1 MRLRVGCHRG
11 QLPVRDAGPPRARA
25 RELAVVAVASRT
37 GAEAW
42 MLLASGVAV
51 THRTLA
57 PIDIAIIAVYFIMVF
72 GIGFYFSRK
81 ERTSEDY
88 FLAGRN
94 IGWFAIGASL
104 FVSNIS
110 TEHFIGLAGSGATS
124 GLAAGN
130 FEWEASVIL
139 LLLGW
144 VFVPFYLR
152 SNVFTMP
159 EFLERR
165 FNRNCATYLAS
176 ISIIAY
182 IFTKISVHLYAAAI
196 VLERV
201 VGWNQWTAAIIL
213 VVATGIY
220 TIAGGLAAV
229 IYTDLVQTLILL
241 AGAIALTFIG
251 LDKVGGFAA
260 LRAAVPASYF
270 HMVKP
275 ISDPDFPWTGI
286 FFGAPIL
293 GIWYWCT
300 DQVIVQRV
308 LSAKDEG
315 HAKAGTIFA
324 GFLKILPVFLLVV
337 PGIIAFALYPQL
349 FNTVNGSVTNGDIA
363 FPTAV
368 VNLLPTGFVGLMI
381 AALLAALMGAMSS
394 VFNSASTMVTLD
406 FYKKFRPSAT
416 ERQLVSFGRIATGG
430 MVVLGLLWVPFIHV
444 LSAQLWVYLQSVQ
457 AYISPPIAVCFI
469 FGILWPRLNGQ
480 GAISS
485 LLVGFVLGAVRFVL
499 EVLDKSAHY
508 QSSAIRALIG
518 MNFLHYSIVMFVV
531 CAFVLVGVS
540 MMFPAPERKKIA
552 GLTFA
557 TVDDKLDTVDVKT
570 AHLAKE
576 TRTEHRVNLAFTY
589 VLLATVLA
597 LWIYF
602 R

>member
-1 MRLRVGCHRG
+1 MVF
-11 QLPVRDAGPPRARA
+11 AGLNS
-25 RELAVVAVASRT
+25 LAA
-37 GAEAW
+37 
-42 MLLASGVAV
+42 MLQVQAV
-51 THRTLA
+51 THRTLE
-57 PIDIAIIAVYFIMVF
+57 PIDLAIIGFYFVIIF
-72 GIGFYFSRK
+72 GIGFYFSQK

-88 FLAGRN
+88 FLASRN

-124 GLAAGN
+124 GLAPGHY
-130 FEWEASVIL
+130 EWLAVLIL

-176 ISIIAY
+176 ISVIAY
-182 IFTKISVHLYAAAI
+182 IFTKISVHLYAAGV

-201 VGWNQWTAAIIL
+201 VGWSPMTAALIL

-229 IYTDLVQTLILL
+229 IYTDLVQTIILL
-241 AGAIALTFIG
+241 AGAFALTLIG
-251 LDKVGGFAA
+251 LDKIGGFAG
-260 LRAAVPASYF
+260 LRAAVPPEYF
-270 HMVKP
+270 HMIKP
-275 ISDPDFPWTGI
+275 MSDPSYPWTGI
-286 FFGAPIL
+286 FLGAPIL

-324 GFLKILPVFLLVV
+324 GFLKVLPVFVLVL
-337 PGIIAFALYPQL
+337 PGMIAFGLYPKL
-349 FNTVNGSVTNGDIA
+349 FNVVGGNVTNGDIA
-363 FPTAV
+363 YPEMV
-368 VNLLPTGFVGLMI
+368 VRLLPTGLVGLMI

-406 FYKKFRPSAT
+406 FYKKFRPSAN
-416 ERQLVSFGRIATGG
+416 EKQLVAFGRIATGV
-430 MVVLGLLWVPFIHV
+430 MVVLGILWVPFIHL
-444 LSAQLWVYLQSVQ
+444 LSAQLWIYLQSVQ

-469 FGILWPRLNGQ
+469 FGILWTRVNGQ

-485 LLVGFVLGAVRFVL
+485 LLAGFVLGTVRFVF
-499 EVLDKSAHY
+499 EVLDKTRHY
-508 QSSAIRALIG
+508 DSGAIRWLVD
-518 MNFLHYSIVMFVV
+518 MNFLHYAIFMFVV
-531 CAFVLVGVS
+531 CTIILIGVS
-540 MMFPAPERKKIA
+540 YMYPAPERKKLA

-557 TVDDKLDTVDVKT
+557 TVDDKIETTGVTV
-570 AHLAKE
+570 AHLARE
-576 TRTEHRVNLAFTY
+576 TPNERKMNIVFTC
-589 VLLATVLA
+589 VLLVLVLS
-597 LWIYF
+597 LWVYF

>member
-1 MRLRVGCHRG
+1 M
-11 QLPVRDAGPPRARA
+11 
-25 RELAVVAVASRT
+25 
-37 GAEAW
+37 
-42 MLLASGVAV
+42 AV

-57 PIDIAIIAVYFIMVF
+57 PIDLVIIAVYFLIVF

-88 FLAGRN
+88 FLASRN

-110 TEHFIGLAGSGATS
+110 TEHFIGLAGSGAAV
-124 GLAAGN
+124 GLAPGHY
-130 FEWEASVIL
+130 EWLASLIL

-201 VGWNQWTAAIIL
+201 VGWSPLTAAVIL
-213 VVATGIY
+213 VIATGIY
-220 TIAGGLAAV
+220 TVAGGLAAV

-241 AGAIALTFIG
+241 AGALALTFIG
-251 LDKVGGFAA
+251 LDKVGGFAG
-260 LRAAVPASYF
+260 LRAAVPPDYF
-270 HMVKP
+270 HMMKP
-275 ISDPDFPWTGI
+275 MSDPAFPWTGI

-308 LSAKDEG
+308 LSARDEG

-324 GFLKILPVFLLVV
+324 GYLKVLPVFVLVL
-337 PGIIAFALYPQL
+337 PGLIAYALYPQMFTL
-349 FNTVNGSVTNGDIA
+349 VDGKVTNGDIA
-363 FPTAV
+363 YPMLI
-368 VNLLPTGFVGLMI
+368 VNLLPVGLVGLMI

-406 FYKKFRPSAT
+406 FYKKFQPNAN
-416 ERQLVSFGRIATGG
+416 EAQLVLFGRIATGV
-430 MVVLGLLWVPFIHV
+430 MVLLGLLWVPFIQ
-444 LSAQLWVYLQSVQ
+444 SMNNQLWLYLQSVQ

-480 GAISS
+480 GAITS
-485 LLVGFVLGAVRFVL
+485 LLVGFVLGAARFIY
-499 EVLDKSAHY
+499 EVLDKSRHF
-508 QSSAIRALIG
+508 SSPIIRWMVD
-518 MNFLHYSIVMFVV
+518 MNFLHYAILMFVV
-531 CAFVLVGVS
+531 CTLVLIGVS
-540 MMFPAPERKKIA
+540 MMFPAPDRKKLA

-557 TVDDKLDTVDVKT
+557 TVDEKIETVGVRTAQLARETPREHKL
-570 AHLAKE
+570 
-576 TRTEHRVNLAFTY
+576 NLAFT
-589 VLLATVLA
+589 LLLLVTVVG
-597 LWIYF
+597 LWIHF

>member
-1 MRLRVGCHRG
+1 MNV
-11 QLPVRDAGPPRARA
+11 QEARM
-25 RELAVVAVASRT
+25 LAASALT
-37 GAEAW
+37 
-42 MLLASGVAV
+42 V
-51 THRTLA
+51 THRILA
-57 PIDIAIIAVYFIMVF
+57 PIDIAIIAIYFIIVF

-130 FEWEASVIL
+130 FEWQASMIL
-139 LLLGW
+139 LLLAW

-165 FNRNCATYLAS
+165 FNRSCATYLAS

-213 VVATGIY
+213 VIATGIY

-229 IYTDLVQTLILL
+229 IYTDLIQTLILL

-251 LDKVGGFAA
+251 LDKVGGFSA
-260 LRAAVPASYF
+260 LRAAVPSSYF

-275 ISDPDFPWTGI
+275 ITDPDFPWTGI

-315 HAKAGTIFA
+315 HAKAGAIFA
-324 GFLKILPVFLLVV
+324 GFLKILPVFLLVI

-349 FNTVNGSVTNGDIA
+349 FHIVNGSVTNGDIA

-368 VNLLPTGFVGLMI
+368 VNLLPTGLVGLMI

-406 FYKKFRPSAT
+406 FYKKFRPQAT
-416 ERQLVSFGRIATGG
+416 ESQLVTFGRIATGG
-430 MVVLGLLWVPFIHV
+430 MVVLGLLWVPFIHL

-457 AYISPPIAVCFI
+457 AYISPPITVCFI

-480 GAISS
+480 GAITS
-485 LLVGFVLGAVRFVL
+485 LLAGFVLGATRFIL
-499 EVLDKSAHY
+499 EVLDKTSPY
-508 QSSAIRALIG
+508 TSPAIRWLIDI
-518 MNFLHYSIVMFVV
+518 NFLHYAILMFVV
-531 CAFVLVGVS
+531 CTFVLIGVS
-540 MMFPAPERKKIA
+540 MLFPAPQRSKLA

-557 TVDDKLDTVDVKT
+557 TVDDKLDTIDAKSPILQRETSREHKINLTLTYILIAT
-570 AHLAKE
+570 ALC
-576 TRTEHRVNLAFTY
+576 
-589 VLLATVLA
+589 

>member
-1 MRLRVGCHRG
+1 MGFAQWG
-11 QLPVRDAGPPRARA
+11 SM
-25 RELAVVAVASRT
+25 AV
-37 GAEAW
+37 
-42 MLLASGVAV
+42 LLQVEPV
-51 THRTLA
+51 THRTLGA
-57 PIDIAIIAVYFIMVF
+57 LDLAIIGLYFVLVF

-88 FLAGRN
+88 FLASRN

-124 GLAAGN
+124 GLAPGHY
-130 FEWEASVIL
+130 EWLAVLIL

-165 FNRNCATYLAS
+165 FSRSCATYLAS
-176 ISIIAY
+176 VSVIAY

-201 VGWNQWTAAIIL
+201 VGWSPMTAAVIL
-213 VVATGIY
+213 VIATGIY

-241 AGAIALTFIG
+241 AGAFALTFIG
-251 LDKVGGFAA
+251 LDKIGGFAG
-260 LRAAVPASYF
+260 LRAAVPPEYF
-270 HMVKP
+270 HMIKP
-275 ISDPDFPWTGI
+275 VSDSAYPWTGI

-324 GFLKILPVFLLVV
+324 GFLKVLPVFLLVL
-337 PGIIAFALYPQL
+337 PGMIAFGLYPKL
-349 FNTVNGSVTNGDIA
+349 FHVVNGSVTNGDIA
-363 FPTAV
+363 YPEMV
-368 VNLLPTGFVGLMI
+368 VRLLPTGLVGLMI

-406 FYKKFRPSAT
+406 FYKKFSPGAT
-416 ERQLVSFGRIATGG
+416 EKQLVTFGRIATGV
-430 MVVLGLLWVPFIHV
+430 MVILGILWVPFIHL
-444 LSAQLWVYLQSVQ
+444 LSAQLWIYLQSVQ

-469 FGILWPRLNGQ
+469 FGILWPRMNGQ

-485 LLVGFVLGAVRFVL
+485 LLTGFVLGALRFVY
-499 EVLDKSAHY
+499 EVLDKTHHY
-508 QSSAIRALIG
+508 DSGLIRWLVDL
-518 MNFLHYSIVMFVV
+518 NFLHYAIFMFVV
-531 CAFVLVGVS
+531 CTLVLIGVS
-540 MMFPAPERKKIA
+540 MMFPAPERKKLA

-557 TVDDKLDTVDVKT
+557 TVDDKIDSVGV
-570 AHLAKE
+570 AAPSLAKE
-576 TRTEHRVNLAFTY
+576 THTERTLNVVFTCT
-589 VLLATVLA
+589 LLALVLG

>member
-1 MRLRVGCHRG
+1 L
-11 QLPVRDAGPPRARA
+11 LF
-25 RELAVVAVASRT
+25 AS
-37 GAEAW
+37 
-42 MLLASGVAV
+42 SVAV
-51 THRTLA
+51 THRTLT
-57 PIDIAIIAVYFIMVF
+57 PIDLIIITIYFVLIF
-72 GIGFYFSRK
+72 GIGFYFSMK

-88 FLAGRN
+88 FLASRN

-110 TEHFIGLAGSGATS
+110 TEHFIGLAGSGATV
-124 GLAAGN
+124 GLAPGHY
-130 FEWEASVIL
+130 EWLAALIL

-165 FNRNCATYLAS
+165 FNRSCATYLAS
-176 ISIIAY
+176 ISVIAY

-201 VGWNQWTAAIIL
+201 VGWSPMTAAIIL

-220 TIAGGLAAV
+220 TVAGGLAAV

-241 AGAIALTFIG
+241 AGAIALSMIG
-251 LDKVGGFAA
+251 LDKVGGFAG
-260 LRAAVPASYF
+260 LRAAVPPDYF
-270 HMVKP
+270 HMIKP
-275 ISDPDFPWTGI
+275 ASDPDYPWTGI

-324 GFLKILPVFLLVV
+324 GYLKILPVFLLVI
-337 PGIIAFALYPQL
+337 PGLIAYALYPQM
-349 FNTVNGSVTNGDIA
+349 FTKVNGHVTNGDIA
-363 FPTAV
+363 YPMLV
-368 VNLLPTGFVGLMI
+368 VNLLPAGLVGLMI

-406 FYKKFRPSAT
+406 FYKKFRPAAS
-416 ERQLVSFGRIATGG
+416 ESQLVTFGRIATGI
-430 MVVLGLLWVPFIHV
+430 MVVLGLLWVPFIHL
-444 LSAQLWVYLQSVQ
+444 LSAQLWIYLQSVQ
-457 AYISPPIAVCFI
+457 AYISPPITACFI

-480 GAISS
+480 GAITS
-485 LLVGFVLGAVRFVL
+485 LLFGFVLGATRFIY
-499 EVLDKSAHY
+499 EVLDKIHHF
-508 QSSAIRALIG
+508 QSPAIRWLVDI
-518 MNFLHYSIVMFVV
+518 NFLHYAIVMFVA
-531 CAFVLVGVS
+531 CTAVLIGVS
-540 MMFPAPERKKIA
+540 YMYPAPARKRLV

-557 TVDDKLDTVDVKT
+557 TVDDKLESVD
-570 AHLAKE
+570 ANAPHLARE
-576 TRTEHRVNLAFTY
+576 TPRERTLNLVFT
-589 VLLATVLA
+589 VILLVTVIS
-597 LWIYF
+597 LWIHF

>member
-1 MRLRVGCHRG
+1 
-11 QLPVRDAGPPRARA
+11 
-25 RELAVVAVASRT
+25 
-37 GAEAW
+37 
-42 MLLASGVAV
+42 MLLAAAGVAV

-57 PIDIAIIAVYFIMVF
+57 PVDIAIIVVYFILVF

-124 GLAAGN
+124 GLAGGN
-130 FEWEASVIL
+130 FEWQASCIL

-165 FNRNCATYLAS
+165 FNRNCATYLAG

-251 LDKVGGFAA
+251 LDKVGGFSA

-275 ISDPDFPWTGI
+275 ITDPDFPWTGI
-286 FFGAPIL
+286 FFGAPII

-324 GFLKILPVFLLVV
+324 GFLKILPVFLLVI
-337 PGIIAFALYPQL
+337 PGVIAFALYPQL
-349 FNTVNGSVTNGDIA
+349 FHIENGAVTNGDIA

-368 VNLLPTGFVGLMI
+368 VNLLPTGFVGLMV

-394 VFNSASTMVTLD
+394 VFNSTSTMVTLD
-406 FYKKFRPSAT
+406 FYKKFRPAAT
-416 ERQLVSFGRIATGG
+416 EKQLVTFGRIATAA
-430 MVVLGLLWVPFIHV
+430 MVVLGLLWVPFIHL

-457 AYISPPIAVCFI
+457 GYISPPIAVCFI
-469 FGILWPRLNGQ
+469 FGILWPRLNGT
-480 GAISS
+480 GAICT
-485 LLVGFVLGAVRFVL
+485 LLAGFVMGAGRFIF

-508 QSSAIRALIG
+508 RSGFLRWLVD
-518 MNFLHYSIVMFVV
+518 MNFLHYSILMFVA
-531 CAFVLVGVS
+531 CAIILIVVS
-540 MMFPAPERKKIA
+540 LMTPAPERSKLA

-557 TVDDKLDTVDVKT
+557 TVDDKIDTIDVNKPN
-570 AHLAKE
+570 LARE
-576 TRTEHRVNLAFTY
+576 TRTEHRINVALTY
-589 VLLATVLA
+589 VLLATVLI

>member
-1 MRLRVGCHRG
+1 MAFTVNAWG
-11 QLPVRDAGPPRARA
+11 AG
-25 RELAVVAVASRT
+25 
-37 GAEAW
+37 
-42 MLLASGVAV
+42 MLFACWVAV
-51 THRTLA
+51 THRNLETL
-57 PIDIAIIAVYFIMVF
+57 DLVIIGLYFALVF

-81 ERTSEDY
+81 ERTSEGY
-88 FLAGRN
+88 FLADRN

-124 GLAAGN
+124 GLAPGHY
-130 FEWEASVIL
+130 EWLAVLIL
-139 LLLGW
+139 LLLSW

-165 FNRNCATYLAS
+165 FNRSCATYLAS
-176 ISIIAY
+176 ISVIAY

-196 VLERV
+196 VMDRV
-201 VGWNQWTAAIIL
+201 MGWKDPKTAAIVL

-220 TIAGGLAAV
+220 TVAGGLAAV

-241 AGAIALTFIG
+241 AGACALTFIG
-251 LDKVGGFAA
+251 LEKVGGFAG
-260 LRAAVPASYF
+260 LRAAVPADYF
-270 HMVKP
+270 HMIKP
-275 ISDPDFPWTGI
+275 VSDPDYPWTGI

-308 LSAKDEG
+308 LSARDEG
-315 HAKAGTIFA
+315 HAKAGAIFA

-337 PGIIAFALYPQL
+337 PGIIAFALYPDI
-349 FNTVNGSVTNGDIA
+349 FSVVNGKVTNGDAAYPEMI
-363 FPTAV
+363 V
-368 VNLLPTGFVGLMI
+368 RLLPPGLVGLMI

-406 FYKKFRPSAT
+406 FYKKLRPSAN
-416 ERQLVSFGRIATGG
+416 EAQLVLFGRIATVT
-430 MVVLGLLWVPFIHV
+430 MVVLGLLWVPYIHL
-444 LSAQLWVYLQSVQ
+444 LSKQLWLYLQSVQ
-457 AYISPPIAVCFI
+457 AYVSPPIAVCFI

-485 LLVGFVLGAVRFVL
+485 LLTGFVLGAARFIF
-499 EVLDKSAHY
+499 EVLDKTRHY
-508 QSSAIRALIG
+508 QSGALRWLVDI
-518 MNFLHYSIVMFVV
+518 NFLHYAILMFVV
-531 CAFVLVGVS
+531 CSVVLIGVS
-540 MMFPAPERKKIA
+540 LFYPAPERKKIA

-557 TVDDKLDTVDVKT
+557 TVGEKLDTT
-570 AHLAKE
+570 SIETPHLRRE
-576 TRTEHRVNLAFTY
+576 TRAGRAVNLAFTG
-589 VLLATVLA
+589 LLLFTLVA

>member
-1 MRLRVGCHRG
+1 
-11 QLPVRDAGPPRARA
+11 
-25 RELAVVAVASRT
+25 
-37 GAEAW
+37 
-42 MLLASGVAV
+42 MLIGSAVAV

-57 PIDIAIIAVYFIMVF
+57 AVDLVIIAIYFAIVF

-88 FLAGRN
+88 FLASRHV
-94 IGWFAIGASL
+94 GWFAIGASL

-124 GLAAGN
+124 GLPVGA
-130 FEWEASVIL
+130 FEWLACLIL

-165 FNRNCATYLAS
+165 FNRHCATYLAS

-182 IFTKISVHLYAAAI
+182 IFTKISVHLYAAAK
-196 VLERV
+196 VLGQV
-201 VGWNQWTAAIIL
+201 TNWSPLAAAVIL
-213 VVATGIY
+213 VIATGIY

-241 AGAIALTFIG
+241 AGAIALTIIG
-251 LDKVGGFAA
+251 MDKVGGFAG
-260 LRAAVPASYF
+260 LRAAVPADYF

-275 ISDPDFPWTGI
+275 VSHAEFPWTGI

-324 GFLKILPVFLLVV
+324 GFLKILPVFLLVM
-337 PGIIAFALYPQL
+337 PGLIAFALYPQL
-349 FNTVNGSVTNGDIA
+349 LEIQNGHVTNGDNA
-363 FPTAV
+363 YPALV
-368 VNLLPTGFVGLMI
+368 VNLLPVGLVGLMI

-406 FYKKFRPSAT
+406 FYKKFKPDAT
-416 ERQLVSFGRIATGG
+416 ERQLVFFGRVATGA
-430 MVVLGLLWVPFIHV
+430 MVVLGIMWVPFINQ
-444 LSAQLWVYLQSVQ
+444 LSSQLYIYLQSVQ
-457 AYISPPIAVCFI
+457 GYISPPIAACFI

-480 GAISS
+480 GAINS
-485 LLVGFVLGAVRFVL
+485 LLVGFVLGAVRFIFEL
-499 EVLDKSAHY
+499 LDKTRHY
-508 QSSAIRALIG
+508 ESGALRWLVD
-518 MNFLHYSIVMFVV
+518 MNFLHYAILMFVV
-531 CAFVLVGVS
+531 CSLVLVGVS
-540 MMFPAPERKKIA
+540 LLYPAPARKRLA

-557 TVDDKLDTVDVKT
+557 TVGEKLATADLQTV
-570 AHLAKE
+570 HLAGE
-576 TRTEHRVNLAFTY
+576 TRTERLVNIVFT
-589 VLLATVLA
+589 LA
-597 LWIYF
+597 LIGTVVGLWIHF

>member
-1 MRLRVGCHRG
+1 MLF
-11 QLPVRDAGPPRARA
+11 
-25 RELAVVAVASRT
+25 AST
-37 GAEAW
+37 
-42 MLLASGVAV
+42 VAV
-51 THRTLA
+51 THRDLA
-57 PIDIAIIAVYFIMVF
+57 GVDLAIIGIYFAIIF
-72 GIGFYFSRK
+72 GIGFYFARK
-81 ERTSEDY
+81 GRSSEDY
-88 FLAGRN
+88 FLASRN

-124 GLAAGN
+124 GLAVGH
-130 FEWEASVIL
+130 FEWLACLIL

-176 ISIIAY
+176 ISVIAY

-201 VGWNQWTAAIIL
+201 VGWSPMTAAIIL

-251 LDKVGGFAA
+251 LDKIGGFAG
-260 LRAAVPASYF
+260 LRALVPPDYF
-270 HMVKP
+270 HMIKP
-275 ISDPDFPWTGI
+275 ATDGEFPWTGI

-324 GFLKILPVFLLVV
+324 GFLKILPVFLLVL
-337 PGIIAFALYPQL
+337 PGLIAYGLYPSMFHL
-349 FNTVNGSVTNGDIA
+349 SGGKVTNGDIA
-363 FPTAV
+363 YPMLI
-368 VNLLPTGFVGLMI
+368 VNLLPKGLVGLMI

-406 FYKKFRPSAT
+406 FYKKFRPEAN
-416 ERQLVSFGRIATGG
+416 ELQLVSFGRVATGI
-430 MVVLGLLWVPFIHV
+430 MVVLGLLWVPFIHL
-444 LSAQLWVYLQSVQ
+444 LSAQLYIYLQSVQ
-457 AYISPPIAVCFI
+457 AYISPPIAACFI

-480 GAISS
+480 GGISS
-485 LLVGFVLGAVRFVL
+485 LLVGFVLGAVRFVF
-499 EVLDKSAHY
+499 EVLDKTHHY
-508 QSSAIRALIG
+508 DSSAIRWLVD
-518 MNFLHYSIVMFVV
+518 MNFLHYAILMFVI
-531 CAFVLVGVS
+531 CSAVLIGVS
-540 MMFPAPERKKIA
+540 LMYPAPERKRLA

-557 TVDDKLDTVDVKT
+557 TVGVKLDTTDT
-570 AHLAKE
+570 GAPHLRRE
-576 TRTEHRVNLAFTY
+576 TPLEHKLNLAFTGL
-589 VLLATVLA
+589 LLATVIS

>member
-1 MRLRVGCHRG
+1 
-11 QLPVRDAGPPRARA
+11 
-25 RELAVVAVASRT
+25 
-37 GAEAW
+37 
-42 MLLASGVAV
+42 MLIASGMAV

-57 PIDIAIIAVYFIMVF
+57 PIDLVIIAVYFLIVF

-88 FLAGRN
+88 FLASRN

-110 TEHFIGLAGSGATS
+110 TEHFIGLAGSGAAV
-124 GLAAGN
+124 GLAPGHY
-130 FEWEASVIL
+130 EWLASLIL

-201 VGWNQWTAAIIL
+201 VGWSPLTAAVIL
-213 VVATGIY
+213 VIATGIY
-220 TIAGGLAAV
+220 TVAGGLAAV

-241 AGAIALTFIG
+241 AGALALTFIG
-251 LDKVGGFAA
+251 LDKVGGFAG
-260 LRAAVPASYF
+260 LRAAVPPEYF
-270 HMVKP
+270 HMMKP
-275 ISDPDFPWTGI
+275 MSDPAFPWTGI

-308 LSAKDEG
+308 LSARDEG

-324 GFLKILPVFLLVV
+324 GYLKVLPVFVLVL
-337 PGIIAFALYPQL
+337 PGLIAYALYPQMFTL
-349 FNTVNGSVTNGDIA
+349 VDGKVTNGDIA
-363 FPTAV
+363 YPMLI
-368 VNLLPTGFVGLMI
+368 VNLLPVGLVGLMI

-406 FYKKFRPSAT
+406 FYKKFQPNAN
-416 ERQLVSFGRIATGG
+416 EAQLVLFGRIATGV
-430 MVVLGLLWVPFIHV
+430 MVLLGLLWVPFIQ
-444 LSAQLWVYLQSVQ
+444 SMNNQLWLYLQSVQ

-480 GAISS
+480 GAITS
-485 LLVGFVLGAVRFVL
+485 LLVGFVLGAARFIY
-499 EVLDKSAHY
+499 EVLDKSRHFN
-508 QSSAIRALIG
+508 STTIRFMVD
-518 MNFLHYSIVMFVV
+518 MNFLHYAILMFVV
-531 CAFVLVGVS
+531 CTFVLIGVS
-540 MMFPAPERKKIA
+540 MVFPAPDRKKIA

-557 TVDDKLDTVDVKT
+557 TVDEKIETVGVRTAQLARETPRERKLNLLFTILLLVTVVG
-570 AHLAKE
+570 
-576 TRTEHRVNLAFTY
+576 
-589 VLLATVLA
+589 
-597 LWIYF
+597 LWIHF

>member
-1 MRLRVGCHRG
+1 
-11 QLPVRDAGPPRARA
+11 VRDPI
-25 RELAVVAVASRT
+25 
-37 GAEAW
+37 AEVS
-42 MLLASGVAV
+42 LLIASGLPV

-57 PIDIAIIAVYFIMVF
+57 PIDLVIIAVYFLIVF

-88 FLAGRN
+88 FLASRN

-110 TEHFIGLAGSGATS
+110 TEHFIGLAGSGAAV
-124 GLAAGN
+124 GLAPGHY
-130 FEWEASVIL
+130 EWLASLIL

-201 VGWNQWTAAIIL
+201 VGWSPLTAAVIL
-213 VVATGIY
+213 VIATGIY
-220 TIAGGLAAV
+220 TVAGGLAAV

-241 AGAIALTFIG
+241 AGALALTFIG
-251 LDKVGGFAA
+251 LDKVGGFAG
-260 LRAAVPASYF
+260 LRAAVPPEYL
-270 HMVKP
+270 HMMKP
-275 ISDPDFPWTGI
+275 MSDPAFPWTGI

-308 LSAKDEG
+308 LSARDEG

-324 GFLKILPVFLLVV
+324 GYLKVLPVFVLVL
-337 PGIIAFALYPQL
+337 PGLIAYALYPQMFTL
-349 FNTVNGSVTNGDIA
+349 VDGKVTNGDIA
-363 FPTAV
+363 YPMLI
-368 VNLLPTGFVGLMI
+368 VNLLPVGLVGLMI

-406 FYKKFRPSAT
+406 FYKKFQPNAN
-416 ERQLVSFGRIATGG
+416 EAQLVLFGRIATGV
-430 MVVLGLLWVPFIHV
+430 MVLLGLLWVPFIQ
-444 LSAQLWVYLQSVQ
+444 SMNNQLWLYLQSVQ

-480 GAISS
+480 GAITS
-485 LLVGFVLGAVRFVL
+485 LLVGFVLGAARFIY
-499 EVLDKSAHY
+499 EVLDKSRHF
-508 QSSAIRALIG
+508 SSPTIRWMVD
-518 MNFLHYSIVMFVV
+518 MNFLHYAILMFVV
-531 CAFVLVGVS
+531 CTLVLIGVS
-540 MMFPAPERKKIA
+540 MMFPAPDRKKLA

-557 TVDDKLDTVDVKT
+557 TVDEKIETVGVKT
-570 AHLAKE
+570 AQLARE
-576 TRTEHRVNLAFTY
+576 TPREHKLNMAFTI
-589 VLLATVLA
+589 LLLVTVVG
-597 LWIYF
+597 LWIHF

>member
-1 MRLRVGCHRG
+1 MLF
-11 QLPVRDAGPPRARA
+11 
-25 RELAVVAVASRT
+25 AST
-37 GAEAW
+37 
-42 MLLASGVAV
+42 VAV
-51 THRTLA
+51 THRDLA
-57 PIDIAIIAVYFIMVF
+57 GVDLAIIGIYFAIIF
-72 GIGFYFSRK
+72 GIGFYFARK
-81 ERTSEDY
+81 GRSSEDY
-88 FLAGRN
+88 FLASRN

-124 GLAAGN
+124 GLAVGH
-130 FEWEASVIL
+130 FEWLACLIL

-176 ISIIAY
+176 ISVIAY

-201 VGWNQWTAAIIL
+201 VGWSPMTAAIIL

-251 LDKVGGFAA
+251 LDKIGGFAG
-260 LRAAVPASYF
+260 LRALVPPDYF
-270 HMVKP
+270 HMIKP
-275 ISDPDFPWTGI
+275 ATDGEFPWTGI

-324 GFLKILPVFLLVV
+324 GFLKILPVFLLVL
-337 PGIIAFALYPQL
+337 PGLIAYGLYPSMFHL
-349 FNTVNGSVTNGDIA
+349 SGGKVTNGDIA
-363 FPTAV
+363 YPMLI
-368 VNLLPTGFVGLMI
+368 VNLLPKGLVGLMI

-406 FYKKFRPSAT
+406 FYKKFRPEAN
-416 ERQLVSFGRIATGG
+416 ELQLVSFGRVATGI
-430 MVVLGLLWVPFIHV
+430 MVVLGLLWVPFIHL
-444 LSAQLWVYLQSVQ
+444 LSAQLYIYLQSVQ
-457 AYISPPIAVCFI
+457 AYISPPIAACFI

-480 GAISS
+480 GGICS
-485 LLVGFVLGAVRFVL
+485 LLVGFVLGAVRFVF
-499 EVLDKSAHY
+499 EVLDKTHHY
-508 QSSAIRALIG
+508 DSSAIRWLVD
-518 MNFLHYSIVMFVV
+518 MNFLHYAILMFVI
-531 CAFVLVGVS
+531 CSAVLIGVS
-540 MMFPAPERKKIA
+540 LMYPAPERKRLA

-557 TVDDKLDTVDVKT
+557 TVGVKLDTTDT
-570 AHLAKE
+570 GAPHLRRE
-576 TRTEHRVNLAFTY
+576 TPFEHRLNLTFTGL
-589 VLLATVLA
+589 LLATVIG

>member
-1 MRLRVGCHRG
+1 
-11 QLPVRDAGPPRARA
+11 
-25 RELAVVAVASRT
+25 
-37 GAEAW
+37 
-42 MLLASGVAV
+42 MLFASGITV
-51 THRTLA
+51 THRILA
-57 PIDIAIIAVYFIMVF
+57 PVDLAIIAVYFVMVF

-349 FNTVNGSVTNGDIA
+349 FNIVNGSVTNGDIA

-406 FYKKFRPSAT
+406 FYKKLRPAAS
-416 ERQLVSFGRIATGG
+416 EKQLVTFGRIATGG

-499 EVLDKSAHY
+499 EVLDKTSHY
-508 QSSAIRALIG
+508 QSSAIRALID
-518 MNFLHYSIVMFVV
+518 MNFLHYSIVMFIV
-531 CAFVLVGVS
+531 CALVLIGVS
-540 MMFPAPERKKIA
+540 MLFPAPGRKKIA

-557 TVDDKLDTVDVKT
+557 TVDEKLDTVDVQT
-570 AHLAKE
+570 AHLARE

-589 VLLATVLA
+589 VLLATVLG

>member
-1 MRLRVGCHRG
+1 
-11 QLPVRDAGPPRARA
+11 
-25 RELAVVAVASRT
+25 
-37 GAEAW
+37 
-42 MLLASGVAV
+42 MLLASSVAV
-51 THRTLA
+51 THRILA
-57 PIDIAIIAVYFIMVF
+57 PVDIAIIVVYFLIIF
-72 GIGFYFSRK
+72 GIGFYFAKKGRS
-81 ERTSEDY
+81 SEEY

-110 TEHFIGLAGSGATS
+110 TEHFIGLAGSGASS
-124 GLAAGN
+124 GLAVGH
-130 FEWEASVIL
+130 FEWMACLML

-165 FNRNCATYLAS
+165 FNRSCANYLAT
-176 ISIIAY
+176 ISVIAY

-196 VLERV
+196 VLQRV
-201 VGWNQWTAAIIL
+201 VTWNQWTVAIVL
-213 VVATGIY
+213 LVATGIY

-229 IYTDLVQTLILL
+229 IYTDLVQTIILL
-241 AGAIALTFIG
+241 LGAMALTFIG
-251 LDKVGGFAA
+251 LEKIGGFAG
-260 LRAAVPASYF
+260 LRAALPASYF
-270 HMVKP
+270 HMMRP
-275 ISDPDFPWTGI
+275 SSDGEFPWTGI

-308 LSAKDEG
+308 LSARDEA

-337 PGIIAFALYPQL
+337 PGLIAFALYPQL
-349 FNTVNGSVTNGDIA
+349 FSVENGHVTNGNIA
-363 FPTAV
+363 FPSLI
-368 VNLLPTGFVGLMI
+368 VNLLPVGVVGLMI

-406 FYKKFRPSAT
+406 FYKKLRPAASEA
-416 ERQLVSFGRIATGG
+416 QLVYFGRVATAG
-430 MVVLGLLWVPFIHV
+430 MVILGLLWVPFIDR
-444 LSAQLWVYLQSVQ
+444 LSSQLYIYLQSVQ

-469 FGILWPRLNGQ
+469 FGILWTRMNGE
-480 GAISS
+480 GAITS
-485 LLVGFVLGAVRFVL
+485 LLTGFVLGATRFVM
-499 EVLDKSAHY
+499 EVLDKTQHY
-508 QSSAIRALIG
+508 ESGAIRWLVD
-518 MNFLHYSIVMFVV
+518 MNFLHYAIFMFVV
-531 CAFVLVGVS
+531 CTLVLIGVS
-540 MMFPAPERKKIA
+540 LVYPAPERKKLA

-557 TVDDKLDTVDVKT
+557 TVDEKMDTIGVSVP
-570 AHLAKE
+570 HLARE
-576 TRTEHRVNLAFTY
+576 TPRERILNVAFSA
-589 VLLATVLA
+589 LLAGTVVA

>member
-1 MRLRVGCHRG
+1 
-11 QLPVRDAGPPRARA
+11 
-25 RELAVVAVASRT
+25 
-37 GAEAW
+37 
-42 MLLASGVAV
+42 MLFASGITV

-57 PIDIAIIAVYFIMVF
+57 PVDLVIIAIYFVMIF
-72 GIGFYFSRK
+72 GIGYYFSRK

-124 GLAAGN
+124 GMAVGH
-130 FEWEASVIL
+130 FEWLACLIL

-165 FNRNCATYLAS
+165 FNRHCATYLAS
-176 ISIIAY
+176 ISVIAY

-201 VGWNQWTAAIIL
+201 VGWSPMKAAIIL

-241 AGAIALTFIG
+241 AGAIALTAIG
-251 LDKVGGFAA
+251 MDKVGGFAG
-260 LRAAVPASYF
+260 LRAHVPPDFFHMIKPASA
-270 HMVKP
+270 
-275 ISDPDFPWTGI
+275 SDFPWTGI

-324 GFLKILPVFLLVV
+324 GFLKILPVFLLVL
-337 PGIIAFALYPQL
+337 PGLIAYALYPQA
-349 FNTVNGSVTNGDIA
+349 FTTVNGQVTNGDIA
-363 FPTAV
+363 FPTLV
-368 VNLLPTGFVGLMI
+368 INLLPTGLVGLMI

-394 VFNSASTMVTLD
+394 VFNSASTIVTLD
-406 FYKKFRPSAT
+406 FYKKIKSDAT
-416 ERQLVSFGRIATGG
+416 ERQLVGFGRVMTGA
-430 MVVLGLLWVPFIHV
+430 MVVLGLSWVPFIHL
-444 LSAQLWVYLQSVQ
+444 LSAQLYIYLQSVQ
-457 AYISPPIAVCFI
+457 AYISPPIPACFV

-485 LLVGFVLGAVRFVL
+485 LLVGFVLGAARFVF
-499 EVLDKSAHY
+499 EVLDKTRHYNSA
-508 QSSAIRALIG
+508 AVRWLVD
-518 MNFLHYSIVMFVV
+518 MNFLHYAVLMFVV
-531 CAFVLVGVS
+531 CAIVLIGVS
-540 MMFPAPERKKIA
+540 MMYPAPERKKIA

-557 TVDDKLDTVDVKT
+557 TVGDKLETTDVKET
-570 AHLAKE
+570 PHLRRE
-576 TRTEHRVNLAFTY
+576 TPAEHGVNLAFT
-589 VLLATVLA
+589 LLLIATVFT

>member
-1 MRLRVGCHRG
+1 MGFAG
-11 QLPVRDAGPPRARA
+11 LPN
-25 RELAVVAVASRT
+25 LAALLQVA
-37 GAEAW
+37 
-42 MLLASGVAV
+42 AV

-57 PIDIAIIAVYFIMVF
+57 PIDLAIIALYFVVIF

-88 FLAGRN
+88 FLASRN

-124 GLAAGN
+124 GLAPGHY
-130 FEWEASVIL
+130 EWLAVLIL

-165 FNRNCATYLAS
+165 FSRSCATYLAS
-176 ISIIAY
+176 VSVIAY

-196 VLERV
+196 VLQRV
-201 VGWNQWTAAIIL
+201 VGWSPMTAAIIL

-241 AGAIALTFIG
+241 AGAFALTFIG
-251 LDKVGGFAA
+251 LDKVGGFAG
-260 LRAAVPASYF
+260 LRAAVPADYF
-270 HMVKP
+270 HMIKP
-275 ISDPDFPWTGI
+275 ISDTSYPWTGI

-324 GFLKILPVFLLVV
+324 GFLKVLPVFILVL
-337 PGIIAFALYPQL
+337 PGLIALALYPQL
-349 FNTVNGSVTNGDIA
+349 FHVVNGHVTNGDIA
-363 FPTAV
+363 YPEMV
-368 VNLLPTGFVGLMI
+368 VRLLPTGLVGLMI

-406 FYKKFRPSAT
+406 FYKKFSPSAT
-416 ERQLVSFGRIATGG
+416 ERQLVTFGRIATGV
-430 MVVLGLLWVPFIHV
+430 MVVLGILWVPFIHL
-444 LSAQLWVYLQSVQ
+444 LSAQLWIYLQSVQ

-469 FGILWPRLNGQ
+469 FGILWPRMNGQ
-480 GAISS
+480 GAICS
-485 LLVGFVLGAVRFVL
+485 LLAGFVLGAVRFVL
-499 EVLDKSAHY
+499 EVLDKSRHY
-508 QSSAIRALIG
+508 ESGFIRWLVD
-518 MNFLHYSIVMFVV
+518 MNFLHYAIFMFVV
-531 CAFVLVGVS
+531 CTAVLVVVS
-540 MMFPAPERKKIA
+540 MMYPAPDRKKLA

-557 TVDDKLDTVDVKT
+557 TVDDKIDSTDVS
-570 AHLAKE
+570 APHLAKE
-576 TRTEHRVNLAFTY
+576 TRGEHAVNVGLT
-589 VLLATVLA
+589 LA
-597 LWIYF
+597 LLTTVISLWVYF

>member
-1 MRLRVGCHRG
+1 MGL
-11 QLPVRDAGPPRARA
+11 AGVSS
-25 RELAVVAVASRT
+25 LAALLQ
-37 GAEAW
+37 AE
-42 MLLASGVAV
+42 AV

-57 PIDIAIIAVYFIMVF
+57 PIDLAIIAFYFIIIF

-88 FLAGRN
+88 FLASRN

-124 GLAAGN
+124 GLAPGHY
-130 FEWEASVIL
+130 EWLAVLIL

-165 FNRNCATYLAS
+165 FSRSCATYLAS
-176 ISIIAY
+176 VSVIAY

-196 VLERV
+196 VLQRV
-201 VGWNQWTAAIIL
+201 VGWSPMTAAIIL

-241 AGAIALTFIG
+241 AGAFALTFIG
-251 LDKVGGFAA
+251 LDKVGGFAG
-260 LRAAVPASYF
+260 LRAAVPADYF
-270 HMVKP
+270 HMIKP
-275 ISDPDFPWTGI
+275 VSDPSYPWTGI

-308 LSAKDEG
+308 LSARDEG

-324 GFLKILPVFLLVV
+324 GFLKILPVFILVL
-337 PGIIAFALYPQL
+337 PGLIALALYPSL
-349 FNTVNGSVTNGDIA
+349 FHVVNGRVTNGDIA
-363 FPTAV
+363 YPEMV
-368 VNLLPTGFVGLMI
+368 VRLLPTGLVGLMI

-406 FYKKFRPSAT
+406 FYKKFSPAAT
-416 ERQLVSFGRIATGG
+416 ERQLVTFGRIATAV
-430 MVVLGLLWVPFIHV
+430 MVVLGILWVPFIHL
-444 LSAQLWVYLQSVQ
+444 LSAQLWIYLQSVQ

-469 FGILWPRLNGQ
+469 FGILWPRVNGQ

-485 LLVGFVLGAVRFVL
+485 LVAGFVLGATRFIF
-499 EVLDKSAHY
+499 EVLDKTRHY
-508 QSSAIRALIG
+508 ESGGIRWLVD
-518 MNFLHYSIVMFVV
+518 MNFLHYAIFMFVI
-531 CAFVLVGVS
+531 CTAVLIAVS
-540 MMFPAPERKKIA
+540 LMYPALERRKLA

-557 TVDDKLDTVDVKT
+557 TVDDKIDTTIVET
-570 AHLAKE
+570 PHLARE
-576 TRTEHRVNLAFTY
+576 TATEHKVNVAFTC
-589 VLLATVLA
+589 VLLATVLG

>member
-1 MRLRVGCHRG
+1 ML
-11 QLPVRDAGPPRARA
+11 
-25 RELAVVAVASRT
+25 VAAQ
-37 GAEAW
+37 
-42 MLLASGVAV
+42 VAV

-57 PIDIAIIAVYFIMVF
+57 PVDLVIIGIYFAIIF

-88 FLAGRN
+88 FLASRN

-110 TEHFIGLAGSGATS
+110 TEHFIGLAGSGASS
-124 GLAAGN
+124 GLPVGA
-130 FEWEASVIL
+130 FEWLACLIL

-165 FNRNCATYLAS
+165 FNRSCATYLAS
-176 ISIIAY
+176 ISVIAY

-201 VGWNQWTAAIIL
+201 VGWSPMTAAIIL

-241 AGAIALTFIG
+241 AGAIVLTFIG
-251 LDKVGGFAA
+251 LEKVGGFAG
-260 LRAAVPASYF
+260 LRAVVPDSYF
-270 HMVKP
+270 HMVKS
-275 ISDPDFPWTGI
+275 IRDPDFPWTGI

-324 GFLKILPVFLLVV
+324 GFLKILPVFILVV
-337 PGIIAFALYPQL
+337 PGIIAFALYPNL
-349 FNTVNGSVTNGDIA
+349 FHVVNGVVTNGDIA
-363 FPTAV
+363 YPTLI
-368 VNLLPTGFVGLMI
+368 VNLLPTGLVGLMI

-406 FYKKFRPSAT
+406 FYKKYVPGAN
-416 ERQLVSFGRIATGG
+416 ERQLVFFGRVATGA
-430 MVVLGLLWVPFIHV
+430 MVVLGLLWVPFIHL
-444 LSAQLWVYLQSVQ
+444 LSAQLYIYLQSVQ
-457 AYISPPIAVCFI
+457 AYISPPIAACFI
-469 FGILWPRLNGQ
+469 FGILWPRLNGP

-485 LLVGFVLGAVRFVL
+485 LLVGFVLGAARFIF
-499 EVLDKSAHY
+499 EVLDKSRHY
-508 QSSAIRALIG
+508 QSGAIRWLVD
-518 MNFLHYSIVMFVV
+518 MNFLHYAIWMFVV
-531 CAFVLVGVS
+531 CSVVLIGVS
-540 MMFPAPERKKIA
+540 FMYPAPERKRLA
-552 GLTFA
+552 GLTFS
-557 TVDDKLDTVDVKT
+557 TVDEKIDTVDVT
-570 AHLAKE
+570 TPHLARE
-576 TRTEHRVNLAFTY
+576 TRFEHRLNLAFTF
-589 VLLATVLA
+589 VLLAAVIG
-597 LWIYF
+597 LWYHF

>member
-1 MRLRVGCHRG
+1 
-11 QLPVRDAGPPRARA
+11 
-25 RELAVVAVASRT
+25 
-37 GAEAW
+37 
-42 MLLASGVAV
+42 MLLASSVAV

-57 PIDIAIIAVYFIMVF
+57 PLDLAIIIIYFILIF

-88 FLAGRN
+88 FLASRN

-124 GLAAGN
+124 GLPVGA
-130 FEWEASVIL
+130 FEWLACLIL

-165 FNRNCATYLAS
+165 FNRSCATYLAA
-176 ISIIAY
+176 ISVIAY

-201 VGWNQWTAAIIL
+201 VGWSPMKAAILL
-213 VVATGIY
+213 VVATGVY

-241 AGAIALTFIG
+241 AGAVALTFIG
-251 LDKVGGFAA
+251 IDKIGGFAG
-260 LRAAVPASYF
+260 LRHAVPPAFF

-275 ISDPDFPWTGI
+275 MSDPEFPWTGI

-315 HAKAGTIFA
+315 NAKAGTIFA
-324 GFLKILPVFLLVV
+324 GFLKILPVFLLVL
-337 PGIIAFALYPQL
+337 PGLIAFALYPQL
-349 FNTVNGSVTNGDIA
+349 FHMVGGKVTNGDIA
-363 FPTAV
+363 FPTLV
-368 VNLLPTGFVGLMI
+368 INLLPAGLVGLMI

-394 VFNSASTMVTLD
+394 VFNSASTMITLD
-406 FYKKFRPSAT
+406 FYRKFRPQST
-416 ERQLVSFGRIATGG
+416 EKQLVLFGQIATGV
-430 MVVLGLLWVPFIHV
+430 MVILGILWVPFIHL
-444 LSAQLWVYLQSVQ
+444 LSAQLYIYLQSVQ
-457 AYISPPIAVCFI
+457 AYISPPIAACFI
-469 FGILWPRLNGQ
+469 FGILWTRLNGQ

-485 LLVGFVLGAVRFVL
+485 LLVGFVLGAARFIF
-499 EVLDKSAHY
+499 EVLDKTHHY
-508 QSSAIRALIG
+508 DSGAIRWLVD
-518 MNFLHYSIVMFVV
+518 MNFLHYAIFMFVV
-531 CAFVLVGVS
+531 CTIVLAGVS
-540 MMFPAPERKKIA
+540 LMFPAPPRSKLA

-557 TVDDKLDTVDVKT
+557 TVDDKIESVAVTSP
-570 AHLAKE
+570 HLARE
-576 TRTEHRVNLAFTY
+576 TRFEHALNVAFTI
-589 VLLATVLA
+589 VLIATVIG
-597 LWIYF
+597 LWYHF